1 MKHLIAFLI
10 TGYVLLFALAVKS
23 PHQVAAKPSMNGTS
37 TPGCAGGGCHAL
49 KRGAV
54 TAQYIGN
61 MKIRITLNGTTSK
74 VAADVVDGNGVVV
87 AYNNSTSSNP
97 FELAVSQTGVY
108 KIYAGYK
115 NPSRDW
121 DSTSVRVSTTTV
133 VDDETGMALPDGFQ
147 LAQNYPNPF
156 FAGSAL
162 HAGNANVTQIS
173 YSLPAAASVA
183 VVVYDL
189 SGREIKRLVDGRQ
202 SAGAHRVQWDGRDA
216 VGNRVAAGTYFYRL
230 QAGAFS
236 TARKLML
243 LE

>member
-1 MKHLIAFLI
+1 MKYLIAILVS
-10 TGYVLLFALAVKS
+10 GYVLLFALAVKS
-23 PHQVAAKPSMNGTS
+23 PHQVAAQPSNNGTA
-37 TPGCAGGGCHAL
+37 TPGCEGSNCHTL
-49 KRGAV
+49 NSGIV

-61 MKIRITLNGTTSK
+61 MKIRITLSGTTGN
-74 VAADVVDGNGVVV
+74 VAGEVVDRNGVVV
-87 AYNNSTSSNP
+87 AYNNLSSSNP
-97 FELAVSQTGVY
+97 FDLTVSQTGVY
-108 KIYAGYK
+108 KINAGYK
-115 NPSRDW
+115 NPKRSW
-121 DSTSVRVSTTTV
+121 DSTTVRVSQTTGV
-133 VDDETGMALPDGFQ
+133 EDETGLAFPNGFQ

-162 HAGNANVTQIS
+162 NARSTDVTNIS

-189 SGREIKRLVDGRQ
+189 SGREIKRLVDGAQ

-230 QAGAFS
+230 QTGAFS

>member
-1 MKHLIAFLI
+1 MKYLIAILV
-10 TGYVLLFALAVKS
+10 TGYVLLFALVVKS
-23 PHQVAAKPSMNGTS
+23 PHQVAAQPSFNGTA
-37 TPGCAGGGCHAL
+37 TPGCGGSGCHTL
-49 KRGAV
+49 KSGIV

-74 VAADVVDGNGVVV
+74 VAADVVDRNGVVV

-97 FELAVSQTGVY
+97 FDLTVTQTGVY

-115 NPSRDW
+115 NPGRNW
-121 DSTSVRVSTTTV
+121 DSTTVRVSPATGV
-133 VDDETGMALPDGFQ
+133 EDETGMALPNGFQ

-162 HAGNANVTQIS
+162 NARSADVTNIS

-189 SGREIKRLVDGRQ
+189 SGREIKRLVDGAQ
-202 SAGAHRVQWDGRDA
+202 SAGAHSVQWDGRDA
-216 VGNRVAAGTYFYRL
+216 IGNRVAAGTYFYRL